1 VCVCVCVCC
10 CSADLHASR
19 SLRNRGWLEFLVEA
33 GGMSDFEARNYLSRR
48 YNMLCV
54 NETVPKKV
62 AQWLASHAPGERY
75 DGEHAK
81 AEGCTLF

>member
-1 VCVCVCVCC
+1 M
-10 CSADLHASR
+10 
-19 SLRNRGWLEFLVEA
+19 EFLVEA
-33 GGMSDFEARNYLSRR
+33 GGMSDSEARNYLSRR

-54 NETVPKKV
+54 NATVPKKV

-81 AEGCTLF
+81 A